1 MPWGAF
7 LLMGGGCNGPIIT
20 FSFSTERKQE
30 TVPQWWSCD
39 ELIFSSSKPLATK
52 KQGPKA
58 DPRKGGGSQ
67 ERDAKKAWS
76 WRGPRTTEKRPTN
89 GRGRRWGGEREV
101 ILKKWKNER
110 EGAGDGGW
118 PAPSPS
124 TGVIIPSSLRPWLL
138 IKLLKLTICEWP
150 FKRAKNFYLN
160 YDYNYLCSH
169 AHQSA
174 RT

>member
-7 LLMGGGCNGPIIT
+7 FLMGGGCNGPIIT

-39 ELIFSSSKPLATK
+39 ELIFSSSKPSATK

-76 WRGPRTTEKRPTN
+76 WRGPRTTEERPTN
-89 GRGRRWGGEREV
+89 GRGRRWGGERWYCKNGRV
-101 ILKKWKNER
+101 KGKKLEMVG
-110 EGAGDGGW
+110 EQPQALLQC
-118 PAPSPS
+118 
-124 TGVIIPSSLRPWLL
+124 VFIPSSLQPWLL
-138 IKLLKLTICEWP
+138 IKLLKLAICEWP
-150 FKRAKNFYLN
+150 FKRAKNF
-160 YDYNYLCSH
+160 
-169 AHQSA
+169 
-174 RT
+174 